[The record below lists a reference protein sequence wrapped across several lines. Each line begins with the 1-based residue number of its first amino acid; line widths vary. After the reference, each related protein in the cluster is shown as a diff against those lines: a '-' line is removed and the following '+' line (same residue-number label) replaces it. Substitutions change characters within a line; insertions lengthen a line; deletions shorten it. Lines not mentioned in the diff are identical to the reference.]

1 MKEAMKRQTEEEKN
15 EIIER
20 NAYYNKM
27 SYEDKIDHAT
37 EIVLEWTE
45 ICADHG
51 KNYAVSVG
59 GLDSIVLLLFVRKI
73 LGKCDGISVS
83 ALEDASIQ
91 KVHHDLGITCIKPDM
106 LFHQVLNKFGF
117 PVLSKQIAADIEHL
131 QTPREEA
138 NKRLLY

>member
-1 MKEAMKRQTEEEKN
+1 MKRQTEEERQ

-20 NAYYNKM
+20 NAEYNTM
-27 SYEDKIDHAT
+27 CYEDKIDVAT
-37 EIVLEWTE
+37 ARVLEWTE

-91 KVHHDLGITCIKPDM
+91 KVHKDLDVICIKPDM
-106 LFHQVLNKFGF
+106 VFHQVLN
-117 PVLSKQIAADIEHL
+117 II
-131 QTPREEA
+131 
-138 NKRLLY
+138 